1 MCLRNSEVLVPLRV
15 LLAVGLDSSLLE
27 SQRSVWQT
35 AGYHI
40 TSADSIREGIAQFHE
55 GDFDLVLLSHSIPSE
70 SRERLAYLI
79 RASGSRIPVICVS
92 ESSSGSDSLADATI
106 RSGPENLLQGIE
118 DLLSKQEGRLAA
130 RQPNKNV

>member
-1 MCLRNSEVLVPLRV
+1 VPLKV
-15 LLAVGLDSSLLE
+15 LLAVGLDSSLLQ

-35 AGYHI
+35 AGYHV
-40 TSADSIREGIAQFHE
+40 TSVDSIREGIAQFHE
-55 GDFDLVLLSHSIPSE
+55 GDFDLVLLSHSIPAE

-92 ESSSGSDSLADATI
+92 DSSSGSDSFADATI

-130 RQPNKNV
+130 RQPNKNA

>member
-1 MCLRNSEVLVPLRV
+1 MPLKV
-15 LLAVGLDSSLLE
+15 LLAVGLDSSLLQ

-35 AGYHI
+35 AGYHV
-40 TSADSIREGIAQFHE
+40 TSVDSIREGIAQFHE
-55 GDFDLVLLSHSIPSE
+55 GDFDLVLLSHSIPAE

-92 ESSSGSDSLADATI
+92 DSSSGSDSFADATI

-130 RQPNKNV
+130 RQPNKNA

>member
-1 MCLRNSEVLVPLRV
+1 VPLRV
-15 LLAVGLDSSLLE
+15 LLAVGLDSALLE

-35 AGYHI
+35 AGYHV

>member
-1 MCLRNSEVLVPLRV
+1 LEALVPIKV
-15 LLAVGLDSSLLE
+15 LLAVGLDSSLLQ
-27 SQRSVWQT
+27 SQRSAWQT
-35 AGYHI
+35 AGYHV

-55 GDFDLVLLSHSIPSE
+55 GDFDLVLLNHSIPAE

-92 ESSSGSDSLADATI
+92 DSSSGSDSFADATI

-130 RQPNKNV
+130 RQPNKNA

>member
-1 MCLRNSEVLVPLRV
+1 MCLQNPEVLVPLKV

-35 AGYHI
+35 AGYLV
-40 TSADSIREGIAQFHE
+40 TSADSIREGIARFHE
-55 GDFDLVLLSHSIPSE
+55 GDFDLVLLSHSLPAE

-92 ESSSGSDSLADATI
+92 DSSRCSDSFADATI
-106 RSGPENLLQGIE
+106 HSGPENLLQGIE
-118 DLLSKQEGRLAA
+118 DLLSKRAGRLAT
-130 RQPNKNV
+130 RQPNENA

>member
-1 MCLRNSEVLVPLRV
+1 MPLRV
-15 LLAVGLDSSLLE
+15 LLAVGLDSALLE

-35 AGYHI
+35 AGYHVK
-40 TSADSIREGIAQFHE
+40 SADSIREGIAQFHE